1 MTSAV
6 QPGHRK
12 NRTGF
17 VERTLIEINQTLE
30 LSLFNEKIAALP
42 GLLQS
47 LDPRMKIIATLLV
60 LLTVSFS
67 HSLGVILALYLGV
80 LILAAFSSVP
90 MGWFIKR
97 VWVLIPFFT
106 GLIALPALFI
116 TPGPALVHLPLGLL
130 ITRTGA
136 TTALFLLLRVG
147 TSVSLAILF
156 VLTTRWNSVLKALG
170 VLRMPDVIVLVVGM
184 TYRYIHLLLHLT
196 NDMFL
201 SRKSR
206 ILRPLSGSEER
217 HLMAATS
224 GTILGKSLQLS
235 GEVYLAMLSR
245 GYNGYPRTLDTFRM
259 KLRDWA
265 ALIVV
270 IAACGAAAWFGR

>member
-1 MTSAV
+1 MKTTNPHALK
-6 QPGHRK
+6 K

-17 VERTLIEINQTLE
+17 VERTLTEINQTLE
-30 LSLFNEKIAALP
+30 LSLFNEKIASQT
-42 GLLQS
+42 GFLQS
-47 LDPRMKIIATLLV
+47 LDPRMKVIATLLV
-60 LLTVSFS
+60 LLAVGFS
-67 HSLGVILALYLGV
+67 HNLGVIFALYLGV
-80 LILAAFSSVP
+80 LILAASSSIP
-90 MGWFIKR
+90 MGLFIKR
-97 VWVLIPFFT
+97 VWILIPFFT

-116 TPGPALVHLPLGLL
+116 TPGPVLVHLPLGWV

-156 VLTTRWNSVLKALG
+156 VLTTRWNDALKSLG
-170 VLRMPDVIVLVVGM
+170 VLRVPDVIVLIIGM

-206 ILRPLSGSEER
+206 ILLRLSGTEER

-224 GTILGKSLQLS
+224 GALLGKSLQLS

-245 GYNGYPRTLDTFRM
+245 GYNGYPRTLNAFRM

-265 ALIVV
+265 ALAVV
-270 IAACGAAAWFGR
+270 LVTCGAATWFGR